1 MDINEI
7 IKKLNQFN
15 ELDPVAAYELCNF
28 RVQASEK
35 LAEADVPFVCGRHS
49 DGYVIGSIGLING
62 LVFPHV
68 IGAVIDNDKK
78 RVLHFELFY
87 PGEKNA

>member
-1 MDINEI
+1 MNINEI

-15 ELDPVAAYELCNF
+15 ELDPVAAYELCNV
-28 RVQASEK
+28 RVRASEK
-35 LAEADVPFVCGRHS
+35 LAEADVPFMCGKHG

-68 IGAVIDNDKK
+68 ICAVIDNAEK
-78 RVLHFELFY
+78 RVLHFELFET
-87 PGEKNA
+87 GEKNV

>member
-15 ELDPVAAYELCNF
+15 ELDPVATYELCNF
-28 RVQASEK
+28 MVPVSEK
-35 LAEADVPFVCGRHS
+35 LAEADVPFICGSRG
-49 DGYVIGSIGLING
+49 DGYVIGSLGLING
-62 LVFPHV
+62 LVFPNV
-68 IGAVIDNDKK
+68 IAAVIDNNKK